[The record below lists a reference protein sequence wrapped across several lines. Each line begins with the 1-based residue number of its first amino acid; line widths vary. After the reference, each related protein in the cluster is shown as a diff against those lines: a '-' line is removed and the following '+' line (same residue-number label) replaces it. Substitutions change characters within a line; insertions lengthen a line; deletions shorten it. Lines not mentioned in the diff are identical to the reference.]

1 MTAILMKRPILVTG
15 CPRSGTT
22 WVGSVLAHAPGVAY
36 IHEPF
41 NPGAGPFTRAP
52 FVRQFQ
58 HVSAANEHLY
68 EAPLRETLA
77 FYFDLKQRLRTIAR
91 TPGGGGPRAML
102 HALKTWAAF
111 RVHRL
116 SGWWRALVKDPIAL
130 LSAEWLAERFDMEVV
145 VLVRHPAGFVSSA
158 LRHHRILTAPAAF
171 LDQPDLMDGL
181 LGRFRSDLLDAGD
194 RSELERAILQWRLLN
209 DVVDTYRKRHPSWIF
224 LRHEDLCAD
233 PEAAF
238 QDLGRRLGVHLSA
251 HTLRVLDHYSHA
263 GNAPENDTTWDLRR
277 DSRAI
282 PALWKTRLT
291 EEQVR
296 LIRARTADV
305 ADRFYA
311 PHEW

>member
-1 MTAILMKRPILVTG
+1 MKRPILVTG

-22 WVGSVLAHAPGVAY
+22 WVGSVLAHAPGLAY

-58 HVSAANEHLY
+58 HVTAANEHLY
-68 EAPLRETLA
+68 KASLRETLA

-91 TPGGGGPRAML
+91 TPVEGRAGAVG

-130 LSAEWLAERFDMEVV
+130 LSAEWLASRFNMDVV

-158 LRHHRILTAPAAF
+158 LRHPQILTAPAAF
-171 LDQPDLMDGL
+171 LDQPELMEGL
-181 LGRFRSDLLDAGD
+181 LARFRPDLLDAGAMSD
-194 RSELERAILQWRLLN
+194 LERAILQWRLLN

-224 LRHEDLCAD
+224 VRHEDLCAD
-233 PEAAF
+233 PPTAF
-238 QDLGRRLGVHLSA
+238 QDLGRRLGVRLPA
-251 HTLRVLDHYSHA
+251 RTMRVLDRYSHA
-263 GNAPENDTTWDLRR
+263 GNAAENNTTWDLRR
-277 DSRAI
+277 DSRAV

-291 EEQVR
+291 EEQVSV
-296 LIRARTADV
+296 IRARTADV